1 MFVNVLLFAKI
12 IIIPVPTVGINA
24 YKLGNGV
31 SLEKK
36 NIEYKIDNNPIRL
49 RVSDVFFEKLYL

>member
-1 MFVNVLLFAKI
+1 M
-12 IIIPVPTVGINA
+12 IIIPVPAVGINA

-36 NIEYKIDNNPIRL
+36 NIEYKIADNPIRL
-49 RVSDVFFEKLYL
+49 KVSEIFLEKL